1 MAAAAVL
8 KHKQRLSVSHNIG
21 RMGTM
26 FMNNLCIRQRTD
38 LSILLNNNVT

>member
-8 KHKQRLSVSHNIG
+8 KNKQGFSISHNIG

-26 FMNNLCIRQRTD
+26 FMNNLCIRPHTG
-38 LSILLNNNVT
+38 LSILLNVTM

>member
-8 KHKQRLSVSHNIG
+8 KHEQGLSVSHNIG

-26 FMNNLCIRQRTD
+26 FMNNLCIRPCTD
-38 LSILLNNNVT
+38 LSIMLNVTV